1 MDDPEGAPR
10 QEQAGMTNRVSFSE
24 VSIYKIEEGTNSIYP
39 LWGTIY
45 KYDDP
50 FDSAISYN
58 DWELLK

>member
-1 MDDPEGAPR
+1 
-10 QEQAGMTNRVSFSE
+10 MTNRVSFSE